1 MPETASD
8 TAGILDK
15 EDLRHTLAG
24 VLRVDVEEVADETLF
39 IEDLDVDSLLA
50 LEVAVVLE
58 RKYGVRMV
66 ESDLRKLTCLRAAHE
81 LMSAKLAVA
90 PAP

>member
-1 MPETASD
+1 MPEAPID
-8 TAGILDK
+8 IVDR
-15 EDLRHTLAG
+15 EDLRRTLAR
-24 VLRVDVEEVADETLF
+24 VLRVDVGEVEDETLF

-58 RKYGVRMV
+58 KKYGVRMV
-66 ESDLRKLTCLRAAHE
+66 ESDLRELTCLRAAHE
-81 LMSAKLAVA
+81 LMRAKLAVV